1 MQSDSD
7 SEIEDL
13 MNPTGELKKKIVD
26 LAVTIREW
34 NIETRKV
41 RKIAKKQFE
50 EILSLGLK
58 KRNMEK
64 TALRRLVEDLFRI
77 HGVSDSWIRKQLP
90 PELKDSSKIRISYL
104 QKQEIKK
111 ERQRLLQHEA
121 LISQQES
128 ESKEFD
134 FPNDST
140 VESVS
145 FQTTE
150 PELNQSSPEPGIET
164 HYVYNDSLVR
174 EPNSS
179 LSNEFITTQNELSE
193 ANKKV
198 EKLEE
203 IVQWL
208 SKPFTARTYLQ
219 AGISG
224 YSLSCRDR
232 SCQKVHYVNSNR

>member
-1 MQSDSD
+1 MALVTVGLESNYFLR
-7 SEIEDL
+7 IKGFFK
-13 MNPTGELKKKIVD
+13 NYV
-26 LAVTIREW
+26 LAI
-34 NIETRKV
+34 
-41 RKIAKKQFE
+41 
-50 EILSLGLK
+50 
-58 KRNMEK
+58 
-64 TALRRLVEDLFRI
+64 
-77 HGVSDSWIRKQLP
+77 
-90 PELKDSSKIRISYL
+90 L
-104 QKQEIKK
+104 QKQEIEK

-121 LISQQES
+121 LISRQES
-128 ESKEFD
+128 ESREFD

-150 PELNQSSPEPGIET
+150 PELNQSSLEPGIET
-164 HYVYNDSLVR
+164 QYAYNDSLVR

-219 AGISG
+219 AARSG

-232 SCQKVHYVNSNR
+232 SCQKVHYINSNRQKLLVYKV